1 MIIFEEWEAWV
12 YDEDRSVKSHAPNPM
27 LAIKQAVDHVGGI
40 TEWSPNVQFKIRRL
54 NNGSDGGYVAC
65 NEVGEWR

>member
-12 YDEDRSVKSHAPNPM
+12 YDEDRSVKAVGSSPM
-27 LAIKQAVDHVGGI
+27 KAIKIAVQVPGGI

-54 NNGSDGGYVAC
+54 HNGSDGGYVAC
-65 NEVGEWR
+65 NEQGEWQ